1 MGMTDTARKLA
12 LATAEGGDPQTL
24 TLLDLVTAIVDSGA
38 TETEVVAT
46 VARLVNSGRVRLV
59 GNFLG
64 ADVRIV

>member
-1 MGMTDTARKLA
+1 MTEAARKLA
-12 LATAEGGDPQTL
+12 LASTDDGDPQTL

-38 TETEVVAT
+38 TESEVVAT

-64 ADVRIV
+64 ADVRII